1 MAMRYTTRLVARRIL
16 SFGLAVSSAAMV
28 TISAPKNE
36 KMVISTPPNTVPKPL
51 GMKPP
56 LSHSRLT
63 PDTSASGQKPNT
75 ARLQTTMKAMIATT
89 LTSANQYS
97 KAPKFFTLIRLVPDS
112 TSMIRKANN
121 QDGTPGK

>member
-1 MAMRYTTRLVARRIL
+1 
-16 SFGLAVSSAAMV
+16 
-28 TISAPKNE
+28 
-36 KMVISTPPNTVPKPL
+36 MVISTPPNTVPKPL

-112 TSMIRKANN
+112 TSMIRKANS